1 MMRATAPAMPNF
13 DFRYLE
19 QLIVALVLTSVTV
32 FIHGLGMNWVR
43 RHFKRS
49 RFLATAHVRLWSRL
63 FLMIGIV
70 AIMIVTHSLEVLV
83 WAVFYALRGLVPHW
97 LSAVYFSIASY
108 TTLGESGIT
117 LPAHWQGLGGFEAM
131 AAMLMFGWS
140 TAMLAAVILKV
151 QSIDT

>member
-1 MMRATAPAMPNF
+1 MSGA

-19 QLIVALVLTSVTV
+19 QLVVALVLTSVTV
-32 FIHGLGMNWVR
+32 VIHGLGMKWVR
-43 RHFKRS
+43 HRFKRYS
-49 RFLATAHVRLWSRL
+49 SLATAQQRPGSLP
-63 FLMIGIV
+63 LMIAIV
-70 AIMIVTHSLEVLV
+70 AIMVVTHTAEVFV

-140 TAMLAAVILKV
+140 TAVLAAVSLKIH
-151 QSIDT
+151 SFDA

>member
-1 MMRATAPAMPNF
+1 MSDV

-19 QLIVALVLTSVTV
+19 QLVVALVLTSVTV
-32 FIHGLGMNWVR
+32 VVHGLGMNLVR
-43 RHFKRS
+43 RYFRRS
-49 RFLATAHVRLWSRL
+49 WSLTETRPDPGSHRLM
-63 FLMIGIV
+63 MIGIV
-70 AIMIVTHSLEVLV
+70 AIMIVTHSVEILI
-83 WAVFYALRGLVPHW
+83 WALFYTLRGLVPHW

-117 LPAHWQGLGGFEAM
+117 LPGHWQGLGGFEAM

-151 QSIDT
+151 QSLDT

>member
-1 MMRATAPAMPNF
+1 MSGF

-19 QLIVALVLTSVTV
+19 QLLVALVLTSVTV
-32 FIHGLGMNWVR
+32 VIHGIGMNWVR
-43 RHFKRS
+43 RYFKRS
-49 RFLATAHVRLWSRL
+49 WSLVKNHQRPGSHL
-63 FLMIGIV
+63 LVSIGIV
-70 AIMIVTHSLEVLV
+70 AIMIVTHSIEVLI
-83 WAVFYALRGLVPHW
+83 WALFYALRGLIPHW

-117 LPAHWQGLGGFEAM
+117 LPSHWQGLGGFEAM

-151 QSIDT
+151 QSLDT